1 MGCGILGSL
10 FVRSQR
16 VEALQASSEPRK
28 LELFRDAAPRLQGG
42 CAGHPGCVRMRLPA
56 FHRLHPSSER
66 APGLARRLRPA
77 HDAWIGAVAL
87 AAASVIASTPAA
99 LADEYY
105 LPRLVYPGTYGNF
118 CGPTPEFPR
127 GWHGNQPVDA
137 VDRACQAHDAA
148 YAVCGSGLLKRQG
161 PAATPPLLS
170 VLIALRATGLTSP
183 YLEKIG
189 VDREYMRC
197 VHSADQ
203 GLIRDGLEVRGSSQ
217 RNACA
222 DDPYTNPPWFCS
234 LESLTLARIERVDFD
249 LFLANLDWD
258 DNLATAGP
266 RPRLTELEGSRRAKL
281 AREAARAPLPEAAKS
296 VQGIEAEM
304 YKRLRP

>member
-1 MGCGILGSL
+1 MW
-10 FVRSQR
+10 
-16 VEALQASSEPRK
+16 P
-28 LELFRDAAPRLQGG
+28 PRLLIRNCSAMPPPFSCCRAG
-42 CAGHPGCVRMRLPA
+42 APGHPGLAGQRCVRMRLP
-56 FHRLHPSSER
+56 HRSHPSSER
-66 APGLARRLRPA
+66 ASGLARRLRPA

-234 LESLTLARIERVDFD
+234 LQSLTLARIERVDFD

-258 DNLATAGP
+258 DNLASAGP
-266 RPRLTELEGSRRAKL
+266 RPRLTELEGLRRAKL

>member
-1 MGCGILGSL
+1 MPKLAIAYHPLLKTADAGITIPAAGERASACLRGGL
-10 FVRSQR
+10 LMIPPL
-16 VEALQASSEPRK
+16 ALLMIPPTS
-28 LELFRDAAPRLQGG
+28 
-42 CAGHPGCVRMRLPA
+42 
-56 FHRLHPSSER
+56 HRLHPSTES
-66 APGLARRLRPA
+66 APGLAHAGRLWPA
-77 HDAWIGAVAL
+77 RDAWIGQLAALL
-87 AAASVIASTPAA
+87 AAASFFAVAPAA

-105 LPRLVYPGTYGNF
+105 LARLVYPGTYGNF

-127 GWHGNQPVDA
+127 GWHGDQPVDA
-137 VDRACQAHDAA
+137 VDRACQSHDAA
-148 YAVCGSGLLKRQG
+148 YGVCRSGVLQRKG

-170 VLIALRATGLTSP
+170 VLTALRATGLTSP
-183 YLEKIG
+183 YLESIG
-189 VDREYMRC
+189 VDSEYMRC

-222 DDPYTNPPWFCS
+222 DDPYTNPSWFCN
-234 LESLTLARIERVDFD
+234 LKSLTLSRIERVDFD

-266 RPRLTELEGSRRAKL
+266 RPRLTELEGSRRASL
-281 AREAARAPLPEAAKS
+281 AREAARVPLPKAAES